1 MDAILAASALRFIYG
16 PMSKMQVAPPPVFR
30 MISFGSIVYL
40 NLEAL
45 SLLEPAAPWE
55 GAPGSSLASR
65 PAFSATRS

>member
-1 MDAILAASALRFIYG
+1 
-16 PMSKMQVAPPPVFR
+16 MSKMQVAPPPVFR

-65 PAFSATRS
+65 PAFSATRSWDRSCAIPGGGALGWQ